1 MTHPIELLHPRNLKY
16 LTTHLQGLIKNRL
29 WLQILIGMFTGFLVG
44 LLFSPTVGFVGKETA
59 DTLGEWLALP
69 GRFFLV
75 MIQMIVVPL
84 IFASIIRGIA
94 ANENMQQLKSIGLKL
109 VVYFLL
115 TTAIAVSIGVGLATL
130 VKPGHFIETPPLV
143 NEVST
148 AQVRGEIVGDPISLN
163 SIPDSIISILPDNP
177 LYAAVEVNMLQI
189 VLFSVVV
196 GLALVNLQPRKSQPL
211 LELLG
216 SLQSV
221 AMTVVRWMMYIAPLA
236 VFGLIAQLVIHTG
249 IESFFGI
256 GVYILTVFA
265 GLLLML
271 VVYLLIVFFV
281 GGWLPLTFLRN
292 IREVV
297 LLAFSTGSSAAVMPL
312 SIKTVEEKFKVR
324 SSVSQFVIPIGATV
338 NMDATALFQGIAT
351 IFLIQAY
358 GIELSFGLLMVL
370 IFTIIGSSI
379 GAPATPGVGIIILSV
394 VLKGVGVPLEG
405 LALIIG
411 VDRILEMMR
420 TSINVTGDLVASIV
434 MDRIGRVAKSLEEE
448 EEREIHHEKR
458 RHEER
463 RDVIVEEVPV
473 GISV

>member
-16 LTTHLQGLIKNRL
+16 LAGHLQVLVKNKL
-29 WLQILIGMFTGFLVG
+29 WLQILVGM
-44 LLFSPTVGFVGKETA
+44 LLGFVVGVLLGPTAGVVDTGAA
-59 DTLGEWLALP
+59 DTIGEWLALP

-84 IFASIIRGIA
+84 VFASVIRGIA
-94 ANENMQQLKSIGLKL
+94 ANENLEQLKSVGLKL
-109 VVYFLL
+109 VIYFLL
-115 TTAIAVSIGVGLATL
+115 TTTVAVTIGVGIATF
-130 VKPGHFIETPPLV
+130 VKPGLFIENAPAV
-143 NEVST
+143 NEVT
-148 AQVRGEIVGDPISLN
+148 TTEVREEIGEVVLSLQ

-177 LYAAVEVNMLQI
+177 LNAAVESNMLQI
-189 VLFSVVV
+189 VLFSIVV
-196 GLALVNLQPRKSQPL
+196 GLALINLQPQKAQPL

-236 VFGLIAQLVIHTG
+236 VFGLIAQLAIQTG

-256 GVYILTVFA
+256 GVYVVTVLG
-265 GLLLML
+265 GLVVML
-271 VVYLLIVFFV
+271 CVYLLIAFFV
-281 GGWLPLTFLRN
+281 GGWSPIVFLRN
-292 IREVV
+292 IREVM
-297 LLAFSTGSSAAVMPL
+297 LIAFSTGSSAAVMPL

-324 SSVSQFVIPIGATV
+324 PSVSQFVVPIGATV

-351 IFLIQAY
+351 VFLTQVY
-358 GIELSFGLLMVL
+358 GIELSLPLLLVL
-370 IFTIIGSSI
+370 IFTVIGSSI
-379 GAPATPGVGIIILSV
+379 GAPATPGVGIVILSV

-434 MDRIGRVAKSLEEE
+434 MDRIGRVAKSLQEEE
-448 EEREIHHEKR
+448 DRERTHEEKR
-458 RHEER
+458 IQER
-463 RDVIVEEVPV
+463 RDVLVEKPA
-473 GISV
+473 GA